1 MKYMVVECRLSYAVV
16 LDSDG
21 RFLKVPNLGYEVGQV
36 LDQVVLTQTSGHRP
50 APVRRM
56 LRQAAAAAC
65 LCVVLLG
72 SWLIWQTPMGTV
84 RVQINPEIQMTVNRY
99 DRVIALEGLNSDG
112 QLLLDGF
119 RSYGRSVKRV
129 SADLADRALEL
140 DYLEDGGQITLT
152 VYSDR
157 IGWKTNMEALLT
169 SELSS
174 HLDGHDVTVTLSSD
188 RTETPPA
195 DHPQE
200 TPLPPVSGEDE
211 DDDDEDDDNMDESE
225 PDDDYDDEQ
234 NEGEDDE
241 EPDD

>member
-1 MKYMVVECRLSYAVV
+1 MKYMVVECGLSYAVV

-36 LDQVVLTQTSGHRP
+36 LDQVVLTQTSGHRS

-56 LRQAAAAAC
+56 LRQVTAAAC
-65 LCVVLLG
+65 LCVALLG
-72 SWLIWQTPMGTV
+72 SWLIWRTPMGTV
-84 RVQINPEIQMTVNRY
+84 RVQINPEMQMTVNRY

-152 VYSDR
+152 VHSDR
-157 IGWKTNMEALLT
+157 IGWKTNMEAFLT

-174 HLDGHDVTVTLSSD
+174 HLDGHDVTVTLSSGQ
-188 RTETPPA
+188 TETPPA

-200 TPLPPVSGEDE
+200 TPLPPVSDEEDDDDDDDDGDDD
-211 DDDDEDDDNMDESE
+211 DDDDEDDDDEPE
-225 PDDDYDDEQ
+225 YGDPWDADE
-234 NEGEDDE
+234 
-241 EPDD
+241 